1 MRGAKPP
8 STSERGWGPASAEKR
23 CDGCGYHVIT
33 PMQYLRMLTNSLI
46 AGALVGAYVAL
57 LVLQLNPMVRLDSMA
72 VARLIATWAAFYG
85 VHAAAFFYGLI
96 VLRQLLAVEVRSPGW
111 ISLRL
116 LAAFGTIAVSMSAL
130 VTWLNLDGFRSV
142 LGPDAAACMT
152 DGALVVSLSAAVC
165 MVLALVQARVRRGRG
180 ITATVFGLVL
190 VASLAGPLYLRGAGE
205 STPPPR
211 TPVAAQLAP
220 AQSSAR
226 VHMILL
232 DGASLDFIAP
242 NAAGGRFPNFGSLLD
257 SGAVMHLATLRP
269 TQPAPVWT
277 AVATGKLPFKT
288 SVYSAA
294 RYVVPGSDQPL
305 DLLPDFCFAQALV
318 RLGLIEQEERA
329 SDAVRARPI
338 WELLSGYGITA
349 GVIDWPLTYPAH
361 AVNGYLISDEFLHRD
376 AASVM
381 ASLGEPPLAYPPDAA
396 EEARIARQHAAPPGP
411 ASMAFAAQPG
421 SGTRPREGQVTPA
434 HALAADVAAEQIAQS
449 FALRR
454 PVQFTAIRYPG
465 IDAIGHYYL
474 RYALPRA
481 FGDVSDEER
490 RRHGRVLEQYY
501 TYLDGIVGRAM
512 ATLGPD
518 DLLLVVSGFGME
530 PLSLGKRLLER
541 VMGDPELSGSHERA
555 PDGFVMA
562 YGRQVG
568 KGNFLRASVVD
579 IAPTVLYYF
588 GLPIA
593 RDLDGFARTDMF
605 TRSFTDQR
613 PITFIPFYDR

>member
-1 MRGAKPP
+1 MG
-8 STSERGWGPASAEKR
+8 G
-23 CDGCGYHVIT
+23 
-33 PMQYLRMLTNSLI
+33 MQYLRMLTNSLL

-57 LVLQLNPMVRLDSMA
+57 LVLQLNPLVRLDSMA
-72 VARLIATWAAFYG
+72 AARLILTWSAFYG
-85 VHAAAFFYGLI
+85 LHAAAFFYALI
-96 VLRQLLAVEVRSPGW
+96 VLRQLFAVEVRTPGW
-111 ISLRL
+111 ISLRF
-116 LAAFGTIAVSMSAL
+116 LAALCTIAVSMSAI

-142 LGPDAAACMT
+142 LGPDAAARMT
-152 DGALVVSLSAAVC
+152 DGALVVSLCAAVC
-165 MVLALVQARVRRGRG
+165 TSLALVQTRLHRVRGVV
-180 ITATVFGLVL
+180 AAVFGLVV
-190 VASLAGPLYLRGAGE
+190 VASLAWPLYLRGAGDP
-205 STPPPR
+205 TPPPR
-211 TPVAAQLAP
+211 TPVAPQLAP

-226 VHMILL
+226 VRMILL

-242 NAAGGRFPNFGSLLD
+242 NAAGGRLPNFGRLLD
-257 SGAVMHLATLRP
+257 SGATMHLATLRP

-277 AVATGKLPFKT
+277 SVATGKLPYKT

-294 RYVVPGSDQPL
+294 RYVVPGSNQPL

-318 RLGLIEQEERA
+318 RLGLIEEEDRA

-361 AVNGYLISDEFLHRD
+361 GVNGYLISDEFLHRNPVSVTTSIGELPLTYPSD
-376 AASVM
+376 AA
-381 ASLGEPPLAYPPDAA
+381 D
-396 EEARIARQHAAPPGP
+396 EARIARQSSATGS
-411 ASMAFAAQPG
+411 ASIVFAAQPA
-421 SGTRPREGQVTPA
+421 SGMPLREGQVTPA
-434 HALAADVAAEQIAQS
+434 GALAADIAAEQISES
-449 FALRR
+449 FSELR

-465 IDAIGHYYL
+465 VDAVGHYYL

-481 FGDVSDEER
+481 FGDVSDDER
-490 RRHGRVLEQYY
+490 LRHGRVLEQYY

-530 PLSLGKRLLER
+530 PLSLGKRVLER
-541 VMGDPELSGSHERA
+541 VMGDPDLSGSHERA

-562 YGRQVG
+562 YGRHVA
-568 KGNFLRASVVD
+568 KGGFPRASVVD

-593 RDLDGFARTDMF
+593 RDLDGFARTDIF
-605 TRSFTDQR
+605 TRGFTEHR

>member
-1 MRGAKPP
+1 
-8 STSERGWGPASAEKR
+8 
-23 CDGCGYHVIT
+23 
-33 PMQYLRMLTNSLI
+33 MQYLRMLTNSLI

-72 VARLIATWAAFYG
+72 VARLMTTWAAFYG
-85 VHAAAFFYGLI
+85 IHAAAFFYGLI
-96 VLRQLLAVEVRSPGW
+96 VLRQLIAVEVRAPGW

-116 LAAFGTIAVSMSAL
+116 LAAFGTLAVSMSAL

-142 LGPDAAACMT
+142 LGPEAAERMS
-152 DGALVVSLSAAVC
+152 DGALVISLCAAIC
-165 MVLALVQARVRRGRG
+165 MALSLVQARLLRGRG
-180 ITATVFGLVL
+180 IAATVFGLVL
-190 VASLAGPLYLRGAGE
+190 AASLAVPLYLRGPGE
-205 STPPPR
+205 PTPPPR

-242 NAAGGRFPNFGSLLD
+242 NAAGGRFPNFGRLLD

-277 AVATGKLPFKT
+277 AVATGKLPYKT

-305 DLLPDFCFAQALV
+305 DLLPDFCFAHALV
-318 RLGLIEQEERA
+318 RLGLIEEEGRA

-338 WELLSGYGITA
+338 WELLSGYGIAA

-361 AVNGYLISDEFLHRD
+361 GVNGYLISDEFLHRD
-376 AASVM
+376 AASVL
-381 ASLGEPPLAYPPDAA
+381 ASMGEPPLAYPPDAA
-396 EEARIARQHAAPPGP
+396 EEARIARQSAAPGP
-411 ASMAFAAQPG
+411 TSIVFAAQPERAPG
-421 SGTRPREGQVTPA
+421 IRPREGQVTPA

-490 RRHGRVLEQYY
+490 LRHGRVLEQYY

-512 ATLGPD
+512 AALGPD

-593 RDLDGFARTDMF
+593 RDLDGFARTDIF
-605 TRSFTDQR
+605 TRSFTEQR

>member
-1 MRGAKPP
+1 MI
-8 STSERGWGPASAEKR
+8 S
-23 CDGCGYHVIT
+23 

-72 VARLIATWAAFYG
+72 VARLMLTWAAFYG
-85 VHAAAFFYGLI
+85 VHAAALFYSLI
-96 VLRQLLAVEVRSPGW
+96 VVRQLLAVEIRPPGW

-116 LAAFGTIAVSMSAL
+116 LAAFATIAVSMSAM
-130 VTWLNLDGFRSV
+130 VTWLNLHGFRSV
-142 LGPDAAACMT
+142 LGPDAAARMT
-152 DGALVVSLSAAVC
+152 DGALVVSLCAAVC
-165 MVLALVQARVRRGRG
+165 MSIALVQARLERGRG
-180 ITATVFGLVL
+180 IAGTGLGLVL
-190 VASLAGPLYLRGAGE
+190 VTSLAGPLYLRGGGD
-205 STPPPR
+205 STPPSR

-242 NAAGGRFPNFGSLLD
+242 NAAGGRFPNFGRLLD

-277 AVATGKLPFKT
+277 AVATGKLPYKT

-318 RLGLIEQEERA
+318 RLGLIEEEGRA

-361 AVNGYLISDEFLHRD
+361 GVNGYLISDEFLHRD
-376 AASVM
+376 PASVL
-381 ASLGEPPLAYPPDAA
+381 ASIGELPLAYPPDAA
-396 EEARIARQHAAPPGP
+396 EEASIARQSARPGSAAI
-411 ASMAFAAQPG
+411 AFAAQPA
-421 SGTRPREGQVTPA
+421 SGTGPREGQITPA
-434 HALAADVAAEQIAQS
+434 NALAADVAAEQIAES
-449 FALRR
+449 FGALR
-454 PVQFTAIRYPG
+454 PVQFTAVRYPG
-465 IDAIGHYYL
+465 IDAVGHYYL

-490 RRHGRVLEQYY
+490 LRHGRVLEQYY

-541 VMGDPELSGSHERA
+541 VIGDPELSGSHERA

-562 YGRQVG
+562 YGRQVA
-568 KGNFLRASVVD
+568 KGSLLRASVVD

-605 TRSFTDQR
+605 ARSFTEQR

>member
-1 MRGAKPP
+1 
-8 STSERGWGPASAEKR
+8 
-23 CDGCGYHVIT
+23 
-33 PMQYLRMLTNSLI
+33 MQYLRMLTNALI

-57 LVLQLNPMVRLDSMA
+57 LVLQLNPMVQLNSMA
-72 VARLIATWAAFYG
+72 VARLMLTWTAFYG

-96 VLRQLLAVEVRSPGW
+96 VVRQLLAVEVRSPGW

-142 LGPDAAACMT
+142 LGPDAASRMT
-152 DGALVVSLSAAVC
+152 DGALVISLCAAICMSLS
-165 MVLALVQARVRRGRG
+165 LLQARLQRGRG
-180 ITATVFGLVL
+180 IVATVFGLVL
-190 VASLAGPLYLRGAGE
+190 VVSLAVPLYLRGPGDAV
-205 STPPPR
+205 PRPR

-242 NAAGGRFPNFGSLLD
+242 NAAGGRFPNFGRLLD

-277 AVATGKLPFKT
+277 AVATGKLPYKT

-318 RLGLIEQEERA
+318 RLGLIEEEGRA

-338 WELLSGYGITA
+338 WELLSVYGITA

-361 AVNGYLISDEFLHRD
+361 GVNGYLISDEFLHRD
-376 AASVM
+376 AASVI
-381 ASLGEPPLAYPPDAA
+381 ASTGEPPLAYPPDAA
-396 EEARIARQHAAPPGP
+396 DEARTVRLNPARGP
-411 ASMAFAAQPG
+411 SSIAFAAQRA
-421 SGTRPREGQVTPA
+421 SGTQPREGQDTPV
-434 HALAADVAAEQIAQS
+434 HALAADVAAEQIAEV
-449 FALRR
+449 FAELR

-465 IDAIGHYYL
+465 IDAVGHYYL

-490 RRHGRVLEQYY
+490 LRHGRVLEQYY
-501 TYLDGIVGRAM
+501 AYLDGIVGRAM
-512 ATLGPD
+512 ATVGPD

-541 VMGDPELSGSHERA
+541 IAGDPELSGSHERA

-562 YGRQVG
+562 YGRQVA

-593 RDLDGFARTDMF
+593 RDLDGFARTDIF
-605 TRSFTDQR
+605 TRSFTEQR

>member
-1 MRGAKPP
+1 MIP
-8 STSERGWGPASAEKR
+8 
-23 CDGCGYHVIT
+23 

-57 LVLQLNPMVRLDSMA
+57 LVLQLNPMVQLGSMP
-72 VARLIATWAAFYG
+72 VARLILTWVAFYG
-85 VHAAAFFYGLI
+85 IHAAAFFYGLI
-96 VLRQLLAVEVRSPGW
+96 VLRQLFAVEVNPPGW

-116 LAAFGTIAVSMSAL
+116 LAAFGTMAVCMSAV

-142 LGPDAAACMT
+142 LGPDFSARMT
-152 DGALVVSLSAAVC
+152 NGALVESLCAVLC
-165 MVLALVQARVRRGRG
+165 MSLALLQMRLRHGRRIVAALFG
-180 ITATVFGLVL
+180 IVL

-205 STPPPR
+205 PTSPPR
-211 TPVAAQLAP
+211 TPVAVQLVP
-220 AQSSAR
+220 AQSSSR
-226 VHMILL
+226 VYMILL
-232 DGASLDFIAP
+232 DGASLEVIAP
-242 NAAGGRFPNFGSLLD
+242 NTAGGRFPNFGRLLD
-257 SGAVMHLATLRP
+257 GGAVMHLATLRP

-277 AVATGKLPFKT
+277 AVATGKLPYKT
-288 SVYSAA
+288 SVYSAG

-318 RLGLIEQEERA
+318 RLGLIEEQGLA

-361 AVNGYLISDEFLHRD
+361 GVNGYLISDEFLHRD
-376 AASVM
+376 PSSVIASI
-381 ASLGEPPLAYPPDAA
+381 GELALAYPPEAVD
-396 EEARIARQHAAPPGP
+396 EARVARLNATPDS
-411 ASMAFAAQPG
+411 ASIAFAAQPA
-421 SGTRPREGQVTPA
+421 SGTRLREGQVMPES
-434 HALAADVAAEQIAQS
+434 ALAADAAAEQIAES
-449 FALRR
+449 FGGLR

-465 IDAIGHYYL
+465 IDAVGHYYL
-474 RYALPRA
+474 RYAVPRA

-490 RRHGRVLEQYY
+490 LRHGRVLEQYY

-512 ATLGPD
+512 ASLGPD

-530 PLSLGKRLLER
+530 PLSLGKRVLER
-541 VMGDPELSGSHERA
+541 VIGDPELSGSHERA

-562 YGRQVG
+562 YGRHVA
-568 KGNFLRASVVD
+568 KGNLLRASVVD

-593 RDLDGFARTDMF
+593 RDLDGFARTDIF
-605 TRSFTDQR
+605 TRSFTEGR
-613 PITFIPFYDR
+613 PITFIPFYER